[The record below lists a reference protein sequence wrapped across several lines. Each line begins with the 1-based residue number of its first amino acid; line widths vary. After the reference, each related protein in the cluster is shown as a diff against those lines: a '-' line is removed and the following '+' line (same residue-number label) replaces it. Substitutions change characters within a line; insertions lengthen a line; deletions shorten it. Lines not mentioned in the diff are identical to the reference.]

1 MDKFLSELEM
11 KLQLMAEDASAAL
24 EDDSAAALARVP
36 RAARES
42 GRLRDESVSLRA
54 KASALSERLGESVEK
69 SAACVSR
76 LAAVGAIRERMEDAR
91 GTLAEAAGLSEL
103 LVTIDPVLASG
114 DAPAAA
120 AALSQMRRAIG
131 AVVDVPQFADARQ
144 RLAQHEDRL
153 EAIVSPQLS
162 DAIASRDAEATKAA
176 RGVLESIGRGDVA
189 ERLYVKARLAP
200 ALEVWASF
208 GAADSQSFC
217 DWLPAFYE
225 ALLAAI
231 DEDAM
236 WVEAALPGQRAALV
250 PRIVCEG
257 MEAVS
262 AQFAT
267 RISKAAEAAL
277 AANKPAVDE
286 LVSLRARTHQ
296 FAEALLPRLKGC
308 APEAVDRALCAVDS
322 PYLLSLEG
330 YAPAES
336 EQLQAELRRANSGA
350 SGAVAGALAS
360 GVSSNGFGEAV
371 AALEASVGEMAAA
384 LERSIRRCVVATGLS
399 EADES
404 VKVADRVGAAFVA
417 GMMDQLAS
425 LRTACAPY
433 GVQQAQQAGKSKA
446 AMQPAAADEAA
457 FEALVQGALALLSAS
472 SAIASRLAAMD
483 AAAAAQLRRGGS
495 ALAAADAAH
504 AELPTVA
511 ASEGSEHPY
520 AGAEVSAVFAR
531 LRIHSP
537 GRDESRRAELQTML
551 AGVLNDDGAGDA
563 AQAAQAPV
571 LPMVAARAAAFEKAA
586 DALVYDVL
594 ASRVH
599 RHLDGYAKLS
609 VWEATH
615 MSGEAGAAG
624 NSFDLPTFSAYPQA
638 CATAVGEYLLTLPQQ
653 FEPLLGIGPSSP
665 GAPNVGGDAVDS
677 GGAADDTRLAS
688 EWVVRVA
695 GGAASLA
702 TSAALAIE
710 ALDDSGAAQ
719 LAADMEY
726 LANVVSALGVDVP
739 AAMRTLLKG
748 ASAPA
753 AQVKA
758 MLADADGADAQ
769 AAAAVLKMRAVAIET
784 AAATG
789 VASAAEGAAAAG
801 QGE

>member
-1 MDKFLSELEM
+1 MEAGMASFSAERFDPVDFVNRACASCPPEEAVDKYLSELEM

-162 DAIASRDAEATKAA
+162 DAIAARDAEATKAA

-360 GVSSNGFGEAV
+360 GVSSSGFGEAV

-472 SAIASRLAAMD
+472 SAIASR
-483 AAAAAQLRRGGS
+483 
-495 ALAAADAAH
+495 
-504 AELPTVA
+504 
-511 ASEGSEHPY
+511 
-520 AGAEVSAVFAR
+520 
-531 LRIHSP
+531 
-537 GRDESRRAELQTML
+537 RDESRRAELQTML

-758 MLADADGADAQ
+758 MLADGDGADAR

-789 VASAAEGAAAAG
+789 VASAAEGAAATG